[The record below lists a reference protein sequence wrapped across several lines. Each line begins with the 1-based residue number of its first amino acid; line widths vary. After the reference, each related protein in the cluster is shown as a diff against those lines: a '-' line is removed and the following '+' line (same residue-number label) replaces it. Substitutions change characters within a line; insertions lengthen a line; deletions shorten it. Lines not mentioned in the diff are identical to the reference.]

1 MSERRAGRNNGIA
14 IGLAIGFI
22 ISGLFGWFN
31 SAYMYGTLSSIFE
44 GFGVNPSGHYVF
56 RDLNYAISTY
66 QTIAVAG
73 AIVLLI
79 GVLLEMK
86 PGFSGSSGN
95 RLAGAL
101 WGGGGAL
108 ALLSL
113 QNLFLYMRISEFLYL
128 EFFVAEGSI
137 GVLLLV
143 VGMIAYL
150 RKKPP

>member
-1 MSERRAGRNNGIA
+1 
-14 IGLAIGFI
+14 
-22 ISGLFGWFN
+22 
-31 SAYMYGTLSSIFE
+31 MYGTLSSIFE
-44 GFGVNPSGHYVF
+44 GFGVDPSSHYVF

-73 AIVLLI
+73 VIVLLI

-128 EFFVAEGSI
+128 EFFITIGSI

-143 VGMIAYL
+143 LGTIVYL
-150 RKKPP
+150 LKKPR